1 MTKIE
6 KTNGVS
12 NLFVSEEGSVRG
24 YSVIDV
30 RGPDEFVGEL
40 GHIKGA
46 QLVTLGGDLHQFL
59 DTAPK
64 DGKYLFVCRS
74 GGRSTQAALMAQ
86 SRGFTDVTN
95 LAGGMIHWNELQLKT
110 DKK

>member
-6 KTNGVS
+6 KTNGIS

-46 QLVTLGGDLHQFL
+46 QLVRKIPICLSLWRQVHSSS
-59 DTAPK
+59 TAGP
-64 DGKYLFVCRS
+64 V
-74 GGRSTQAALMAQ
+74 
-86 SRGFTDVTN
+86 
-95 LAGGMIHWNELQLKT
+95 
-110 DKK
+110 